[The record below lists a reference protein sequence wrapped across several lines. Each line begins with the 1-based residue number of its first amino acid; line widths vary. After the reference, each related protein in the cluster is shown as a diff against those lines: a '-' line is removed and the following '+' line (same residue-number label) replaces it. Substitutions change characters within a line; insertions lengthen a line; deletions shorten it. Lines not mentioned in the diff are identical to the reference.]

1 MRASTRPPGF
11 PWRHGVALLWLASL
25 VGVGAVVAVAGAA
38 PHRAGSVTSASAA
51 APPSASGTASSAA
64 SAAPAP
70 SASGTALS
78 AASAAPAPAP
88 SAPAVAAPPLAP
100 PSASGAPRAAP
111 AEAAPVELFG
121 RRLYAFQVPRDGR
134 SPRQRAT
141 EASQALARAAPGAR
155 GAEVTSERR
164 GDAAMVLVGGAPV
177 IHLGPEDAVAAGAPS
192 VDALA
197 ADVAAEVRAALD
209 AERRRAATIRTVFSL
224 ALVLVSGLCALFL
237 ARFAR
242 GLAGRARRWLDVHAD
257 RVPALSLRSIE
268 VVNARVVRGSLDL
281 GLSVVR
287 WVVELGIA
295 YAWLV
300 FALSRFDRTRGYT
313 SRMAGLVLSPLSALF
328 DRLATVVPP
337 AIVGLFLAAA
347 LLVLLRFLTLY
358 FAAVGRGETELAWV
372 RPELAR
378 PTSVLIQI
386 GVVVA
391 ALVFLGPVVTGD
403 PSNPLT
409 LLGSVAVAAFGLA
422 SAPLV
427 AGALLGAIHLYT
439 GRLPTGRVV
448 AVAGRVGRVV
458 SVDLFEVRLVDRIG
472 RELRI
477 PHLAAAWRPIR
488 VLGDRA
494 RVAVRVTLGAA
505 TTPSVALGELRD
517 AAASVGEEP
526 RAEIVGLDAA
536 GPRVRVSV
544 ASDRPDARS
553 ALYLALLPVLDRAG
567 APPPPRPRPLV
578 PPR

>member
-1 MRASTRPPGF
+1 
-11 PWRHGVALLWLASL
+11 VALLGLASL
-25 VGVGAVVAVAGAA
+25 LGIGAAVAVAGAA
-38 PHRAGSVTSASAA
+38 PRRGGSTPSASSA
-51 APPSASGTASSAA
+51 APPSASGSASSAA
-64 SAAPAP
+64 STAPAP
-70 SASGTALS
+70 D
-78 AASAAPAPAP
+78 ASAPPAPDA
-88 SAPAVAAPPLAP
+88 SAPPAPDASAPPVPDASAPLVAAPPAP
-100 PSASGAPRAAP
+100 PSAASGAPRAAP

-121 RRLYAFQVPRDGR
+121 RRLHTFQVPRDQH
-134 SPRQRAT
+134 SPRQRAA
-141 EASQALARAAPGAR
+141 EAVQALERAAPGAR
-155 GAEVTSERR
+155 GADVTSERR
-164 GDAAMVLVGGAPV
+164 GDAAMVLIGGVPV

-197 ADVAAEVRAALD
+197 ADVAVEVRAALD

-224 ALVLVSGLCALFL
+224 SLVVVSGLGALFL

-242 GLAGRARRWLDVHAD
+242 GLAGRARRWLDAHAD

-313 SRMAGLVLSPLSALF
+313 SRMAGFVLTPLSALF

-358 FAAVGRGETELAWV
+358 FAAVGRGEAELAWV

-378 PTSVLIQI
+378 PTSVLIQV

-409 LLGSVAVAAFGLA
+409 LLGSVAVAALGLA

-427 AGALLGAIHLYT
+427 AGALLGAIHLYS

-448 AVAGRVGRVV
+448 AVGGMVGRVA
-458 SVDLFEVRLVDRIG
+458 SVDLFEVRLVDRLG

-488 VLGDRA
+488 VLGERS
-494 RVAVRVTLGAA
+494 RVAVRLTLGAA
-505 TTPSVALGELRD
+505 TAPTVALGELRD

-526 RAEIVGLDAA
+526 RAEIVGVDAA

-553 ALYLALLPVLDRAG
+553 ALFLALLPVLERAG
-567 APPPPRPRPLV
+567 AAPPPRPRPLV
-578 PPR
+578 SPR